1 MRRTATIARQTLLTL
16 LGILSL
22 SIPASGQEKKSPA
35 TAVAEGQIQYG
46 PARELC
52 KLADQQIIESSGIA
66 CSRVN
71 RGVFWTHND
80 SGDTA
85 RIFAFNVKG
94 ESLGTFTLAGVQA
107 RDWED
112 IASYQRGKAG
122 FLLIGDIG
130 DNKAHRPDY
139 TIYFVV
145 EPLLRAVGK
154 SAPAVIQPLAT
165 IHFRYSDGSHNCE
178 SLAIDPT
185 DEVIY
190 LVSKTG
196 DPQCQVYSLPLPKGR
211 TAQVLVAKPIATLK
225 IPTTTAMDI
234 SPDGLRAV
242 VLTYGDAYEYSR
254 GPKETWAAAF
264 ARAPRRLPTP
274 RRAQGESICYGPDG
288 RQLYLTSEK
297 LPCPLLEVPTEKQ
310 PAAAEE
316 QPLVADALPFRTWT
330 DKTGENTVEA
340 KFVRYE
346 KNKVY
351 LIGKEGKEISL
362 AMSRLSTSD
371 QEWVRAELKRR
382 SSDKTKKAKSGR

>member
-1 MRRTATIARQTLLTL
+1 MRRTATIARRTSLAL

-22 SIPASGQEKKSPA
+22 AILAVGQEKKSPA
-35 TAVAEGQIQYG
+35 TTLAEEQIQYG

-52 KLADQQIIESSGIA
+52 KLSDQQIKESSGIA

-80 SGDTA
+80 SGDSA
-85 RIFAFNVKG
+85 RIYAFNLKG

-122 FLLIGDIG
+122 LLLIGDIG
-130 DNKAHRPDY
+130 DNKADRPDY
-139 TIYFVV
+139 AIHFVA
-145 EPLLRAVGK
+145 EPQLPVR
-154 SAPAVIQPLAT
+154 SNFAPAAILPLAT
-165 IHFRYSDGSHNCE
+165 IRFQYADGPHNCE

-196 DPQCQVYSLPLPKGR
+196 DPQCQVYSLPLPKAK

-234 SPDGLRAV
+234 SPDGRRAV
-242 VLTYGDAYEYSR
+242 VLTYGDAYEYLR
-254 GPKETWAAAF
+254 GPNEKWADAF
-264 ARAPRRLPTP
+264 VRAPRCLPMP
-274 RRAQGESICYGPDG
+274 QRAQGESICYGPNG

-297 LPCPLLEVPTEKQ
+297 LPCPLLEVPAGGQ
-310 PAAAEE
+310 PASTEE
-316 QPLVADALPFRTWT
+316 PNQPGDAIPFRTWM
-330 DKTGENTVEA
+330 DSTGKHTVEA
-340 KFVRYE
+340 KFVRYDSS
-346 KNKVY
+346 KVY
-351 LIGKEGKEISL
+351 LVSKDGKEISFP
-362 AMSRLSTSD
+362 MIHLSKSD

-382 SSDKTKKAKSGR
+382 YMEKTQKARPGR